1 MLSDIESIS
10 IFRDL
15 EFSKLEDIM
24 SFCEKLQLGAGD
36 VLISEN
42 DHSNNDLYVL
52 CNGHVEII
60 SNGSGVT
67 SGDVPIS
74 KQDKEIFGEISWLTG
89 GKRTATIRCVNDVE
103 AIRIDSKRLS
113 QYLEQNT
120 DVGLAVTRRI
130 ALLLAYRLDQT
141 DNLLKQVLWNSNI

>member
-1 MLSDIESIS
+1 MDAYS

-103 AIRIDSKRLS
+103 AIRIDSKQLS

>member
-10 IFRDL
+10 IFKDL
-15 EFSKLEDIM
+15 ELFMLEEIM
-24 SFCEKLQLGAGD
+24 TFCEKLQLVEGD

-52 CNGHVEII
+52 FNGHVEII
-60 SNGSGVT
+60 SNGSGIT

-89 GKRTATIRCVNDVE
+89 GKRTATIRCVNEVE
-103 AIRIDSKRLS
+103 AIRKRLC
-113 QYLEQNT
+113 Q
-120 DVGLAVTRRI
+120 
-130 ALLLAYRLDQT
+130 
-141 DNLLKQVLWNSNI
+141 DN

>member
-103 AIRIDSKRLS
+103 AIRIDSKQLS